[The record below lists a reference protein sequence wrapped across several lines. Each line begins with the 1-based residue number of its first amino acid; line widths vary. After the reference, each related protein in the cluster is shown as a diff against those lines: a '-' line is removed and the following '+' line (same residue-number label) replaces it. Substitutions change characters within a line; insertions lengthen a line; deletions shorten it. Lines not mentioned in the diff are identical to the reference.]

1 MSDRYTFVIDI
12 DPATLSTAQQKKVS
26 FKQRRIF
33 SNPKVVAAKRAVALL
48 ALPHRKAVR
57 DMFGGDTPLRLEATY
72 YYKFPSSFPKKQRAE
87 GMPKTIGADCD
98 NINKAPQDALG
109 NPKNAP
115 CGKNGA
121 GLWDDDKRIS
131 TLVISKR
138 YTTGKP
144 RIKFTVSQDY

>member
-33 SNPKVVAAKRAVALL
+33 SNPKVVAAKSAVALL

-72 YYKFPSSFPKKQRAE
+72 YYKFPSSFPKKQMAE
-87 GMPKTIGADCD
+87 GMPKITGADCD

-109 NPKNAP
+109 TPKNGP
-115 CGKNGA
+115 CGRNGA
-121 GLWDDDKRIS
+121 GLWDDDRRIS
-131 TLVISKR
+131 TLLVSKR
-138 YTTGKP
+138 YTLLRP
-144 RIKFTVSQDY
+144 RIVFSIMQDI